1 MARNHRRT
9 VSDVFNIEVASAE
22 AESNRLVVDQQL
34 HQLQLQQQHQQQ
46 QNLAFSDITKCSP
59 SSSSSDFQ
67 STSDSNF
74 LLRADGA
81 HRRQQHQYCYGSV
94 DNNNKQATA
103 MIANGGAELDDD
115 VLQQVQQH
123 HQREDGVL
131 EHDDVDDDNDD
142 DDEDGIREY
151 ASRSRQ
157 GSQFESSAV
166 AADCGRASRVAVDS
180 FRRWSANFG
189 KSIKNNKRNMYNKTI
204 RFMPSRLQ
212 KTLSIDGDLI
222 TSTASDVEHITMELE
237 QKEQL
242 MEDNPLSEQ
251 LRIEAIKSMA
261 QTLSIK
267 RQIRAN
273 LTRTVNRRSVSRSK
287 SFGLLR
293 KCKYGGKM
301 YLSRSMKFVKHAI
314 TNFELFYGSMKEIE
328 GHFGSRISAYF
339 KFLRWLLVLNLLVV
353 VFVFWFVTFPQILYA
368 GLQEASR
375 DSEGKPLNVS
385 QDVVESTAKMLQNVR
400 GDFRFTDVFT
410 GEGYLTESIMF
421 YGFYT
426 NSSFTLLPGTSEYSL
441 PHAYFLTVMIMY
453 LATFAFVSLSMARS
467 YRVSFIESSGAVHNV
482 LTHKIFC
489 SWDFGIANE
498 KAAQLKHAS
507 IYQELREHLTVLNRP
522 AVPSGKWYRL
532 RSTAFH
538 LTAHLTVLLMITS
551 IGYGTWM
558 LLQQFGET
566 EHFSTWSA
574 LYVSIATNVTMLAF
588 QYIFRFIAEKEDY
601 RRASIALNINL
612 LRNFLLQLCIV
623 GVLMCYWLTRS
634 YDTCWETRIGQEI
647 YRLVV
652 VDFIISVL
660 FLASL
665 QASRYALN
673 RFYCRTISLPEFCL
687 TNNSLGLVYNQTLL
701 WFGLLFSPLLC
712 LIVVG
717 KLLFIFYVKKLSL
730 IYFCKIPDK
739 LWRSSQTHTLFLVLV
754 FVSLF
759 GVIVTHGYIMTQVPV
774 SSECGPFRGNT
785 YMYQLFMQGILKLR
799 EEHIFWKI
807 FMYITKPAMI
817 GGLLLAMAVVAY
829 YLRAK
834 SKAQIAKV
842 RLLKEMLCMEAK
854 DKEFLLANISKI
866 TRGKEW
872 DFDRDLLAGRQ
883 NGADKYYSDPSG
895 TWRYAESPRKIS
907 GNSIVGED
915 NDNGQSPNGISGY
928 QRIDELGEERV
939 RMRRF

>member
-9 VSDVFNIEVASAE
+9 MSDVFNIEVASTEGGLRPKDATT
-22 AESNRLVVDQQL
+22 ADPQQR
-34 HQLQLQQQHQQQ
+34 
-46 QNLAFSDITKCSP
+46 QNVNFADIAKCSP

-81 HRRQQHQYCYGSV
+81 YRRQYSYDDGSV
-94 DNNNKQATA
+94 DNKQLV
-103 MIANGGAELDDD
+103 NGGVELDEE
-115 VLQQVQQH
+115 LQQVQKQQQQ
-123 HQREDGVL
+123 QRHNKKE
-131 EHDDVDDDNDD
+131 EEDDDNDKD
-142 DDEDGIREY
+142 EEDGIQEY
-151 ASRSRQ
+151 ASRQ
-157 GSQFESSAV
+157 GSQFESS
-166 AADCGRASRVAVDS
+166 ADCGRASRVAVDS

-222 TSTASDVEHITMELE
+222 TSTATDVEHITMELE
-237 QKEQL
+237 QREQL

-273 LTRTVNRRSVSRSK
+273 LTHTVNRRSVSRSK
-287 SFGLLR
+287 SVGFLR
-293 KCKYGGKM
+293 KCKYRGKM
-301 YLSRSMKFVKHAI
+301 YLSRSIKFAKQAI

-339 KFLRWLLVLNLLVV
+339 KFLRWLMVLNLLVV
-353 VFVFWFVTFPQILYA
+353 VFVFWFFTFPQILYA
-368 GLQEASR
+368 GLQEGSH
-375 DSEGKPLNVS
+375 STEGKV
-385 QDVVESTAKMLQNVR
+385 LQNAR
-400 GDFRFTDVFT
+400 PEFQFTDVFT
-410 GEGYLTESIMF
+410 GEGYFTESIMF
-421 YGFYT
+421 YGSYS

-441 PHAYFLTVMIMY
+441 PHAYFLTVIIMY
-453 LATFAFVSLSMARS
+453 LATFAFVSISMARS
-467 YRVSFIESSGAVHNV
+467 YRVSFIESSGAVHNI

-507 IYQELREHLTVLNRP
+507 IFQELREHLTVLNRP
-522 AVPSGKWYRL
+522 EVPSGKWYKL
-532 RSTAFH
+532 RSTTFH
-538 LTAHLTVLLMITS
+538 LTAHLTVLLMITAV
-551 IGYGTWM
+551 GYGTWM
-558 LLQQFGET
+558 LLLNFGET

-574 LYVSIATNVTMLAF
+574 LYVSIATNITMLGF
-588 QYIFRFIAEKEDY
+588 QYVFRFISEKEDY
-601 RRASIALNINL
+601 RRASTALNINL

-623 GVLMCYWLTRS
+623 GVLLFYWLTRT

-660 FLASL
+660 FLAFL
-665 QASRYALN
+665 QATRYALN

-701 WFGLLFSPLLC
+701 WFGLLFAPLLC
-712 LIVVG
+712 LIVVA
-717 KLLFIFYVKKLSL
+717 KLLLIFYVKKFSL
-730 IYFCKIPDK
+730 IYFCKTPDK

-759 GVIVTHGYIMTQVPV
+759 GVIVTHGYIMTQVAV
-774 SSECGPFRGNT
+774 SSECGPFRGNS

-799 EEHIFWKI
+799 EEHIFWKVFI
-807 FMYITKPAMI
+807 YITKPAMI

-872 DFDRDLLAGRQ
+872 DFDKELLSGRK

-907 GNSIVGED
+907 GNPIIIGED
-915 NDNGQSPNGISGY
+915 NDEGPNSGVSGY

-939 RMRRF
+939 RIFTYSH